1 MEPKIDTHQ
10 LYAEHSIRN
19 INNVFMKIFLQVA
32 YIVTQVGYMIGYTST
47 EECVVICQQK

>member
-10 LYAEHSIRN
+10 LRYAEHSIRN

-47 EECVVICQQK
+47 AEIEIA